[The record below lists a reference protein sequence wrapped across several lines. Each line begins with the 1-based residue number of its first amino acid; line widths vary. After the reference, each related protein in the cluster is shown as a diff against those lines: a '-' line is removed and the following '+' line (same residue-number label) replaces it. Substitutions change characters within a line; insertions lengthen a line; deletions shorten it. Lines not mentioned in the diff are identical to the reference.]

1 MSKFS
6 NILVCGDSFS
16 SPDYKVLKYDVIS
29 KIDKEKA
36 DFNKLLAY
44 TCWPELLASHYK
56 ANLKNLSN
64 SGRGTDYIVN
74 NITNE
79 LSENQNYDLVIAALP
94 PWHRFEYLHKNEVS
108 LKNYYSLKDI
118 KFLIN
123 ENLLKLFYLICVCKE
138 FKVPLVSFQML
149 SPYEFKF
156 FEGSDYDIKN
166 NFTKCFLQNNLIYE
180 IPTKNIIGW
189 PFFHNL
195 GGFTFDGKFLSNIID
210 NPLAD
215 RLGYIWKFKKHKLN
229 LVRDYHPNQ
238 TGHKNIFNVL
248 KEYLDTHDI

>member
-1 MSKFS
+1 MSRFS

-36 DFNKLLAY
+36 KHNKSLEY
-44 TCWPELLASHYK
+44 TCWPELLAAHYK
-56 ANLKNLSN
+56 ANLKNLSDP
-64 SGRGTDYIVN
+64 GRGTDYIVN
-74 NITNE
+74 NLTDE
-79 LSENQNYDLVIAALP
+79 LAQNQNYDLVIAALP
-94 PWHRFEYLHKNEVS
+94 PWHRFEYLHKTPLHALSE
-108 LKNYYSLKDI
+108 I
-118 KFLIN
+118 KFCVDDYLRR
-123 ENLLKLFYLICVCKE
+123 LLYLVCVCKE

-149 SPYEFKF
+149 PPYEFKF
-156 FEGSDYDIKN
+156 YEGSNYDIKN

-189 PFFHNL
+189 PFFSKL
-195 GGFTFDGKFLSNIID
+195 GGFTFDDKFLSKIKD
-210 NPLAD
+210 NSND
-215 RLGYIWKFKKHKLN
+215 RLGYIWKFKSRKLN

-238 TGHKNIFNVL
+238 LGHKKLFYGL

>member
-16 SPDYKVLKYDVIS
+16 SPDYKVLKYDIIS
-29 KIDKEKA
+29 KFDKEKA
-36 DFNKLLAY
+36 EYNKLLSY
-44 TCWPELLASHYK
+44 TCWPELLGNYYNAK
-56 ANLKNLSN
+56 VKNLSN
-64 SGRGTDYIVN
+64 LGRGIDYIVN

-108 LKNYYSLKDI
+108 LKNYYSLMDI

-138 FKVPLVSFQML
+138 FKVPLVTFQML
-149 SPYEFKF
+149 DPYEDKF
-156 FEGSDYDIKN
+156 YNGSIDDIKN

-189 PFFHNL
+189 PFFRNL
-195 GGFTFDGKFLSNIID
+195 GGFTFDSKFLSNIKD

-215 RLGYIWKFKKHKLN
+215 RLGYIWKFKSKKLN
-229 LVRDYHPNQ
+229 LVFDYHPNQ
-238 TGHKNIFNVL
+238 LGHEKLFYGL
-248 KEYLDTHDI
+248 REYLDTHDI

>member
-16 SPDYKVLKYDVIS
+16 VPDYKVLKYDVIS

-36 DFNKLLAY
+36 DYNKLLAY

-64 SGRGTDYIVN
+64 LGRGTDYIVN
-74 NITNE
+74 NITDA
-79 LSENQNYDLVIAALP
+79 LAENQNYDLVIAALP
-94 PWHRFEYLHKNEVS
+94 PWHRFEHIHKS
-108 LKNYYSLKDI
+108 PLYPLSDI
-118 KFLIN
+118 KLHVDDYLRR
-123 ENLLKLFYLICVCKE
+123 LLYLICVCKE
-138 FKVPLVSFQML
+138 FKVSLVSFQML

-156 FEGSDYDIKN
+156 YNGSIDDIKN

-195 GGFTFDGKFLSNIID
+195 GGFTFDDKFLSNIID

-215 RLGYIWKFKKHKLN
+215 RLGYIWKYKRKELGFHI
-229 LVRDYHPNQ
+229 DYHPNQ
-238 TGHKNIFNVL
+238 IGHKNIFNGL